1 MNDEHQSIRKNDVAR
16 SSSDFKVINTTKPKE
31 EQESLKRQQFLM
43 FDRDSSQDE
52 ESSF

>member
-16 SSSDFKVINTTKPKE
+16 SSSDFKVITTTKPKE

-43 FDRDSSQDE
+43 FDRD
-52 ESSF
+52 